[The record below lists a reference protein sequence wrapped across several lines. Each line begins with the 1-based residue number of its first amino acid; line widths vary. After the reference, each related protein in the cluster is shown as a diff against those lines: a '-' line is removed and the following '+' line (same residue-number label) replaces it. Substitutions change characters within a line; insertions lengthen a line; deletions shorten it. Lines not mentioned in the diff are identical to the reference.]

1 MVSGVVGIVKVFIH
15 FVSKNFYR
23 ACSNDFFINLKKK
36 PYNRPILAMHVS
48 YILLFRYLSLDC
60 RRWYESYEH
69 DGTGPFSR
77 RG

>member
-1 MVSGVVGIVKVFIH
+1 MVSGVVGIVKVFFH

-23 ACSNDFFINLKKK
+23 ACSNDFFLLIEKKTHHT
-36 PYNRPILAMHVS
+36 ILAMHVS

-60 RRWYESYEH
+60 RRCYESYEH